1 MPSVNRRR
9 FVEHSTRILA
19 ATAACGTLQ
28 ESQATPLSTLSVGIM
43 GVRGRGRGLATGFA
57 GMPDVE
63 VTYICD
69 VDEEVLHTRS
79 SDCLLYTS
87 DAADE

>member
-1 MPSVNRRR
+1 MPLSGLMNSANHPFVLGSLSGETLIMPSVNRRH

-28 ESQATPLSTLSVGIM
+28 ESHATPLSTLSVGIM

-63 VTYICD
+63 VTY
-69 VDEEVLHTRS
+69 
-79 SDCLLYTS
+79 
-87 DAADE
+87 